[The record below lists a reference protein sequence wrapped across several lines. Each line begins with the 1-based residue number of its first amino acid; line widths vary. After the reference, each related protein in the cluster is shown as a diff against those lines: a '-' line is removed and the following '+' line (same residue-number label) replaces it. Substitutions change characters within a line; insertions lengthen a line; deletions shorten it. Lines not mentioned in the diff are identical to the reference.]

1 MIGLVS
7 VHSFLIKRMMAA
19 AEEIFDVVKDNV
31 IEYQQEIERLK
42 QENCCLKNTLANT
55 RNCSRAETNNDAEST
70 NSDVVLQGPLDSE
83 LSEIRVKMEV
93 AKVVSHEPMSQA
105 STITSVL
112 SEGQEPTQFLLH
124 QPEVLVKNEEDG
136 FDMQSSVAV
145 KSDLWVQ
152 ASNSNSSLEQ
162 RSYISDGHV
171 DLPIAEQDLHSLDEV
186 TQKALQS
193 QKGTF
198 ICQIC
203 SKSFC
208 NNGRLRKH
216 MVVHQSERP
225 FCCNSC
231 GRRFKSKTHLKE
243 HERLHTERQAEVRN
257 SIEEPPDSQ
266 FSQMQIMLMPDSINM
281 DRIPQHSPCVS
292 PTSCELSV
300 NRTSVNREE
309 GADLSINLMEQVITD
324 YFKTK
329 DTCSNISAPNK
340 SISDQ
345 VIIVHDEP
353 SPHPI
358 SDREQTTE
366 GLSHLN
372 LDLQSQDTEQFPF
385 QCEICD
391 RPFKRHQSLKIHMCV
406 HQRIRNY
413 HCRVCGRGFYKGC
426 HLREHL
432 RIHTGEKPY
441 GCKKCGKCF
450 VQWNQARAHI
460 IKNHGGDMSQLS
472 KKNS

>member
-112 SEGQEPTQFLLH
+112 SE
-124 QPEVLVKNEEDG
+124 
-136 FDMQSSVAV
+136 
-145 KSDLWVQ
+145 
-152 ASNSNSSLEQ
+152 
-162 RSYISDGHV
+162 
-171 DLPIAEQDLHSLDEV
+171 
-186 TQKALQS
+186 
-193 QKGTF
+193 
-198 ICQIC
+198 
-203 SKSFC
+203 
-208 NNGRLRKH
+208 
-216 MVVHQSERP
+216 
-225 FCCNSC
+225 
-231 GRRFKSKTHLKE
+231 
-243 HERLHTERQAEVRN
+243 ERQAEVRN